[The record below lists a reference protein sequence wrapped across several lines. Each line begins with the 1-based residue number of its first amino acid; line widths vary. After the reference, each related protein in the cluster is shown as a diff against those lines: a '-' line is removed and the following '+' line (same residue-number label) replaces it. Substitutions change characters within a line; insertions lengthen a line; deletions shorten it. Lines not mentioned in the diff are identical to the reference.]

1 MRPPCR
7 TAGEAASIRGGEMPG
22 ESIETE
28 AVLPA
33 TAKRIYDAWLD
44 ADDHASMTGGAAA
57 SEGAVIG
64 ARFTAWDGYIEGRHL
79 LLEPGRRIVQAWR
92 TTDFP
97 AGAADSRLELRLS
110 RTARGTRV
118 TILHSRIPP
127 SQGASYREGWR
138 EHYFEPMRRF
148 FAAEARRR
156 ARSARPPWVK
166 AGKARR
172 TARRRDA
179 RSQRR

>member
-1 MRPPCR
+1 V
-7 TAGEAASIRGGEMPG
+7 PG

-44 ADDHASMTGGAAA
+44 ADDHAAMTGGAAS
-57 SEGAVIG
+57 SEGALLG

-79 LLEPGRRIVQAWR
+79 LLEPGRTIVQAWR

-97 AGAADSRLELRLS
+97 PGAADSRLEVRLS
-110 RTARGTRV
+110 RAARGTRV

-148 FAAEARRR
+148 FAAEARRT
-156 ARSARPPWVK
+156 ARSARPSRVK
-166 AGKARR
+166 AGTARP
-172 TARRRDA
+172 TARRRGA
-179 RSQRR
+179 RTRRR